1 MALLRFEHLSFSYPL
16 ADMRALDDVSL
27 EIHKGEYV
35 VLCGPSGCGKTTL
48 LRHAKPGL
56 LPVGARAGET
66 FYKDAPL
73 SQLPELTAA
82 AEIGFVQQ
90 NPDNQI
96 VTDFVWH
103 ELAFGLENM
112 ALSVPVIRRR
122 VAEMAAFFGMEPW
135 FRAKTTELSGGQKQL
150 MNLASALAMEPKL
163 LILDEPTSMLDPLA
177 ARNLLATVQRIN
189 RELGVAILMTE
200 HRLDEVFPAADRV
213 VTMDKGR
220 ILSDGAPAEIA
231 RQLSGSAEKSRIY
244 FGLPAAVRIFSE
256 LEQTEDLPLT
266 VRDGRR
272 RLEQLLPIAAEASA
286 PETAKP
292 EKEAKHLAVLEGKE
306 LWFRYTEKG
315 KDVLRGTD
323 VTLHQGELLCLLGG
337 NGAGKTTLMQALAG
351 FRKPYRGKVKL
362 AKGQRLCMLPQ
373 NARSLFVADTVEKEL
388 LDSAEQDKAKA
399 VQMAERLEL
408 TPLLARHPYDLSGGE
423 IQRLA
428 VGKLLLR
435 EATVLLLDEPTK
447 GLDAYAKAELA
458 QLLLALCREGA
469 SILVVTHDVEF
480 AARYATGCAL
490 MFDGLLLSEGE
501 PHAFFAGN
509 RFYTTDAN
517 RIAAE
522 SVGLN
527 VTWYKLAVFVIAAF
541 FAGCAGVLYGHS
553 LANIKAAAF
562 DYNMSIEILVIVV
575 LGGMGSVPGSVISAI
590 VLTVLPEALR
600 EVADYR
606 MLVYAIVLILV
617 MQATNNPTMKRF
629 FASAKEKLTPGRKE
643 RAAL

>member
-150 MNLASALAMEPKL
+150 MNLASALAMGPRL

-189 RELGVAILMTE
+189 RELGVAILLTE

-213 VTMDKGR
+213 VTMDRGR
-220 ILSDGAPAEIA
+220 ILSDGAPTEIA

-256 LEQTEDLPLT
+256 LEQTDELPLT

-272 RLEQLLPIAAEASA
+272 RLERLLPITEEDSA
-286 PETAKP
+286 PETAKA
-292 EKEAKHLAVLEGKE
+292 EKEAKHPAVLEGKE

-315 KDVLRGTD
+315 KDILRGTD

-362 AKGQRLCMLPQ
+362 TKGQRLCMLPQ

-399 VQMAERLEL
+399 VQMAEKLEL

-428 VGKLLLR
+428 MGKLLLR

-501 PHAFFAGN
+501 PHDFFAGN

-522 SVGLN
+522 HFPMDI
-527 VTWYKLAVFVIAAF
+527 TCEEVIAS
-541 FAGCAGVLYGHS
+541 CRSS
-553 LANIKAAAF
+553 L
-562 DYNMSIEILVIVV
+562 
-575 LGGMGSVPGSVISAI
+575 
-590 VLTVLPEALR
+590 
-600 EVADYR
+600 
-606 MLVYAIVLILV
+606 
-617 MQATNNPTMKRF
+617 
-629 FASAKEKLTPGRKE
+629 SAKEPKPPRG
-643 RAAL
+643 

>member
-16 ADMRALDDVSL
+16 ADTRALDDVSL

-150 MNLASALAMEPKL
+150 MNLASALAMEPRL

-189 RELGVAILMTE
+189 RELGVAILLTE

-213 VTMDKGR
+213 VTMDRGR

-256 LEQTEDLPLT
+256 LEQTDELPLT

-272 RLEQLLPIAAEASA
+272 RLERLLPITAEDSA

-292 EKEAKHLAVLEGKE
+292 EKEAKHPAVLEGKE

-323 VTLHQGELLCLLGG
+323 VTLREGELLCLLGG

-362 AKGQRLCMLPQ
+362 SKGQRLCMLPQ

-399 VQMAERLEL
+399 VQMAEKLEL

-458 QLLLALCREGA
+458 QLLRALCQDGT
-469 SILVVTHDVEF
+469 SILIVTHDVEF
-480 AARYATGCAL
+480 AARYATRCAL

-501 PHAFFAGN
+501 PHDFFAGN

-522 SVGLN
+522 H
-527 VTWYKLAVFVIAAF
+527 FPMDIICEEVIAS
-541 FAGCAGVLYGHS
+541 CRSS
-553 LANIKAAAF
+553 L
-562 DYNMSIEILVIVV
+562 
-575 LGGMGSVPGSVISAI
+575 
-590 VLTVLPEALR
+590 
-600 EVADYR
+600 
-606 MLVYAIVLILV
+606 
-617 MQATNNPTMKRF
+617 
-629 FASAKEKLTPGRKE
+629 SAKEPEPPRG
-643 RAAL
+643 